1 MLASPLLIR
10 AQTIRE
16 YAPALF
22 LAEAESQVIGTTAID
37 LGAQGGTGSVA
48 ALATLQI
55 AVVAGL
61 AGLLLRIALTRALWL
76 SEMPRRTQL
85 NPPSRR

>member
-1 MLASPLLIR
+1 MLASSLLIW

-22 LAEAESQVIGTTAID
+22 FAGAGSQVIGTTAIV
-37 LGAQGGTGSVA
+37 LGTQGETGSVA

-55 AVVAGL
+55 AVVGGL
-61 AGLLLRIALTRALWL
+61 AALLLRIALTRALWL

-85 NPPSRR
+85 SPRSRR